1 MTFKMIPQTDEAVK
15 AINDRV
21 RFLEK
26 KLKNHYLP
34 KVKQKEL
41 KRELMEARKLLE
53 SYQVQLVQLKA
64 QTDGSYLIGGALI
77 MLVLALIIYMIYS
90 LYNAFLLMIQSWNEE
105 SSKHNNFYAKTGEAL
120 ATIFI

>member
-1 MTFKMIPQTDEAVK
+1 MSQIPQTDEAVK

>member
-1 MTFKMIPQTDEAVK
+1 MSEIPQTDEAVK